1 MKKDKLYES
10 FEIYNFAKE
19 ISFTFM
25 QECISLFTK
34 VFTQIDTERESNKQ
48 IILKPSFQ
56 DSNFKRRH
64 SRREFQSC

>member
-34 VFTQIDTERESNKQ
+34 VFTQIDTHRERVTNK
-48 IILKPSFQ
+48 LY
-56 DSNFKRRH
+56 
-64 SRREFQSC
+64 